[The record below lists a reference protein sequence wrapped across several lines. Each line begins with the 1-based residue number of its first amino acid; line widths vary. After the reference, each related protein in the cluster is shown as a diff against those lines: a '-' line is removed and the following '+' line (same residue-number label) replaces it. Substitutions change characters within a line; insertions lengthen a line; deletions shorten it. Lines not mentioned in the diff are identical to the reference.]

1 MCSLMLDVSTISDA
15 FAVPDLLVQVLI
27 AIAIGGLIGLER
39 ERLDKFA
46 GVRTMALLAGT
57 APAVVELA
65 ERAELPWL
73 VVVYLTLAGALAL
86 AIAYVRFELR
96 SDEIGFTTSV
106 TVFLVGVLGLL
117 VGYGLLFEAISIA
130 IITAVLLV
138 EKERIHSSIDRLTD
152 KELSDSMKLGAL
164 VFILYPI
171 LPTEPVDPYG
181 VVNLREVLVFA
192 IFVLLIQFGAYVSMR
207 QFGGSTG
214 LQVTGLLAGG
224 ANSLATAGVLA
235 RIGRQSRETVDAAS
249 SALLLATGSMIVRN
263 VAIASVLAVPLLWIL
278 WPPVA
283 VMLAITVGL
292 AYLGLL
298 HGESADEYDFDFESP
313 FSFVAAGKFA
323 IAYVAI
329 VLASVVAEELFGE
342 LGLYA
347 TSFAGGL
354 VSSAAVAVSASSLYA
369 NGSVG
374 AEPAAGM
381 VLLAIVASLAAKIAL
396 VEMLNDE
403 MRTKAVLPMV
413 VIGVSGLLVF
423 FLLRFVWV

>member
-1 MCSLMLDVSTISDA
+1 MLDA
-15 FAVPDLLVQVLI
+15 FAVPELLVRVVV

-65 ERAELPWL
+65 DRAELPLL
-73 VVVYLTLAGALAL
+73 VVVYLVVVGAIAL

-96 SDEIGFTTSV
+96 GDELGFTTTV

-117 VGYGLLFEAISIA
+117 VGYGLLFEATSIA
-130 IITAVLLV
+130 IIATVLLT
-138 EKERIHSSIDRLTD
+138 EKERIHGSIDRLTD
-152 KELSDSMKLGAL
+152 QELSDSMKLGAL

-171 LPTEPVDPYG
+171 LPSEPVDPYG
-181 VVNLREVLVFA
+181 VVSLREVLVFA

-207 QFGGSTG
+207 QFGGSKG

-235 RIGRQSRETVDAAS
+235 RMARQSRDTIDAAS
-249 SALLLATGSMIVRN
+249 SALLLATGSMILRN
-263 VAIASVLAVPLLWIL
+263 AAIASVLALGILPAL
-278 WPPVA
+278 WPSIA
-283 VMLAITVGL
+283 VMLALTVGL
-292 AYLGLL
+292 AYLGLVR
-298 HGESADEYDFDFESP
+298 GETYEEYDIDFDSP
-313 FSFVAAGKFA
+313 FSFTAAGKFA
-323 IAYVAI
+323 VAYVGI
-329 VLASVVAEELFGE
+329 VLASVVGEELFGE

-347 TSFAGGL
+347 TAFAGGL
-354 VSSAAVAVSASSLYA
+354 VSSAAVAVSAATVYGD
-369 NGSVG
+369 GSIG

-381 VLLAIVASLAAKIAL
+381 VILAIVASLCAKIVL

-403 MRTKAVLPMV
+403 MRTQAVLPMV
-413 VIGVSGLLVF
+413 AVGIVGLLAF
-423 FLLRFVWV
+423 FLV

>member
-1 MCSLMLDVSTISDA
+1 MVDVSTVPDVL
-15 FAVPDLLVQVLI
+15 AVPDLLVHVAI

-46 GVRTMALLAGT
+46 GVRTLALLSGT

-65 ERAELPWL
+65 ERDGLSAL
-73 VVVYLTLAGALAL
+73 VVVYLGLVGALAL
-86 AIAYVRFELR
+86 AIAYVRFELQ

-117 VGYGLLFEAISIA
+117 VGYGLVFEATSIA
-130 IITAVLLV
+130 IVTAVLLT
-138 EKERIHSSIDRLTD
+138 EKDRIQGSVDRLTD
-152 KELSDSMKLGAL
+152 EELADSMKLGAL

-214 LQVTGLLAGG
+214 LQVTGLLAGS

-235 RIGRQSRETVDAAS
+235 RMAKRSEQAVDAAS

-263 VAIASVLAVPLLWIL
+263 AAIASVLAVSLAWVL
-278 WPPVA
+278 WPAIA
-283 VMLAITVGL
+283 VMLVLTVGF
-292 AYLGLL
+292 AYLALSREGT
-298 HGESADEYDFDFESP
+298 DEAYDFDFESP

-323 IAYVAI
+323 AAYVGI
-329 VLASVVAEELFGE
+329 VLASVLGEELFGE

-354 VSSAAVAVSASSLYA
+354 VSSAAVAVSAATVHS

-374 AEPAAGM
+374 AVPAAGM
-381 VLLAIVASLAAKIAL
+381 VLLAIVASLTAKVVL
-396 VEMLNDE
+396 VEVTTAG
-403 MRTKAVLPMV
+403 MRRRATFPMIV
-413 VIGVSGLLVF
+413 VGLAGLLAY
-423 FLLRFVWV
+423 LLVRLA

>member
-1 MCSLMLDVSTISDA
+1 MVDA
-15 FAVPDLLVQVLI
+15 TPLPEALAVPDLLVHVAI

-39 ERLDKFA
+39 ERMDKFA

-65 ERAELPWL
+65 ERAELPLL
-73 VVVYLTLAGALAL
+73 VVIYLALVAALAL

-96 SDEIGFTTSV
+96 SDELGFTTTV

-117 VGYGLLFEAISIA
+117 VGYGLVFEATSIA
-130 IITAVLLV
+130 IVTALLLA
-138 EKERIHSSIDRLTD
+138 EKERIHGSIDRLTD

-192 IFVLLIQFGAYVSMR
+192 IFVLLIQFAAYISMR

-214 LQVTGLLAGG
+214 LQVTGLLAGS

-235 RIGRQSRETVDAAS
+235 RMAKQSREAVDAAS
-249 SALLLATGSMIVRN
+249 SALLLASGSMILRN
-263 VAIASVLAVPLLWIL
+263 AAIASVLALPLLWVL

-283 VMLAITVGL
+283 VMLVLALGL
-292 AYLGLL
+292 AYLGLAR
-298 HGESADEYDFDFESP
+298 GETAEEYDFDFESP

-323 IAYVAI
+323 IAYVGI
-329 VLASVVAEELFGE
+329 VLASVAGEELLGE

-347 TSFAGGL
+347 TAFAGGL
-354 VSSAAVAVSASSLYA
+354 VSSAAVSVSAATVHSS
-369 NGSVG
+369 GSIG

-381 VLLAIVASLAAKIAL
+381 VLLAIAASLSAKVVL

-403 MRTKAVLPMV
+403 MRTRATLPMV
-413 VIGVSGLLVF
+413 VIGLSGLLIF
-423 FLLRFVWV
+423 FLFRFLP

>member
-1 MCSLMLDVSTISDA
+1 MVDTSFVPEVLAI
-15 FAVPDLLVQVLI
+15 PDLLVHVAI

-39 ERLDKFA
+39 ERQDKFA

-65 ERAELPWL
+65 NQAELPLL
-73 VVVYLTLAGALAL
+73 VVVYLALAGALAL

-96 SDEIGFTTSV
+96 GDDLGFTTTV

-117 VGYGLLFEAISIA
+117 VGYGLLFEATAIA
-130 IITAVLLV
+130 IVTAVLLA
-138 EKERIHSSIDRLTD
+138 EKERIHGSIDRLTD
-152 KELSDSMKLGAL
+152 EELSDSMKLGAL
-164 VFILYPI
+164 VFILYPV
-171 LPTEPVDPYG
+171 LPSEAVDPYG

-214 LQVTGLLAGG
+214 LQVTGLLAGS

-235 RIGRQSRETVDAAS
+235 RMAKQSREAVDAAS
-249 SALLLATGSMIVRN
+249 SALLLATGSMVVRN
-263 VAIASVLAVPLLWIL
+263 AAIASVLALPLLWVL

-283 VMLAITVGL
+283 VMLVLAFGFAYAGL
-292 AYLGLL
+292 VR
-298 HGESADEYDFDFESP
+298 GETDEEYDFDFESP
-313 FSFVAAGKFA
+313 FSFTAAGKFA
-323 IAYVAI
+323 VAYVGI
-329 VLASVVAEELFGE
+329 VLASVVGEELLGD

-354 VSSAAVAVSASSLYA
+354 VSSAAVAVSAATVYSS
-369 NGSVG
+369 GSVS

-381 VLLAIVASLAAKIAL
+381 VLLAIIASLAAKIVL
-396 VEMLNDE
+396 VEMLNDD
-403 MRTKAVLPMV
+403 MRRRAVLPMAA
-413 VIGVSGLLVF
+413 IGVAGLLVF
-423 FLLRFVWV
+423 FLL